1 MVTET
6 RIIAAAYP
14 NAADAQAAVLALKQ
28 HGFSEHDISVL
39 YTDAGHSIRAGCSAG
54 PLGRCIRALFGL
66 LFPPVGLLIAA
77 GPIAGVLASGA
88 ALGAAG
94 ALTVGA
100 LDGLISGLVQLGM
113 PKETATELGGLVH
126 KGDTRVIAHASS
138 AETATQAH
146 QVLEAHHPRAEATP
160 TGGVVSAPAAGAEQ
174 SRRHGATTC
183 PAVG

>member
-1 MVTET
+1 MVAET

-14 NAADAQAAVLALKQ
+14 TATDAQAAVLALRQ

-39 YTDAGHSIRAGCSAG
+39 YTDAGHTIRAGL
-54 PLGRCIRALFGL
+54 LGGAVWGGALGAMLGL

-100 LDGLISGLVQLGM
+100 LDGLIAGLAHLGL
-113 PKETATELGGLVH
+113 PREIATGLGEQRKTAVRPGSERRSVARSTYS
-126 KGDTRVIAHASS
+126 RCCAIA
-138 AETATQAH
+138 
-146 QVLEAHHPRAEATP
+146 V
-160 TGGVVSAPAAGAEQ
+160 
-174 SRRHGATTC
+174 
-183 PAVG
+183 